1 MNNRLLFVVVL
12 LLVSGGYLL
21 HRNADR
27 LFREAVGDTPVVN
40 RRAVDFF
47 GEDPREVAARPENRR
62 RENWAIASEQ
72 LTEGMWACAALL
84 LWWILL
90 PAQLRSS
97 LVNMVTRRSRRNRP
111 SGLPAGNGIPACCP
125 TSPPAIQTPGGLP
138 GTLQHIQQGAG
149 GNDAA
154 PPRG

>member
-1 MNNRLLFVVVL
+1 M
-12 LLVSGGYLL
+12 L
-21 HRNADR
+21 HRNAHRVVID
-27 LFREAVGDTPVVN
+27 VVCPKPVAN
-40 RRAVDFF
+40 WKAEDFF
-47 GEDPREVAARPENRR
+47 GEDPRVVAARPENQRR
-62 RENWAIASEQ
+62 LYWASASDQIAI
-72 LTEGMWACAALL
+72 GMAVCAALL
-84 LWWILL
+84 MWWLLL

-111 SGLPAGNGIPACCP
+111 SGLPAGNGIFACCP
-125 TSPPAIQTPGGLP
+125 TSPSAIHTPGGLP